1 MGTRRVAVGSEF
13 MESLL
18 QDVRYG
24 IRGLLKRPGFTA
36 IAVITLALGIGA
48 NTAIFS
54 VVNAVLLRPLPYAEA
69 ARLFVPWGSRSDTQD
84 RTNVSYPDFVD
95 WQAQTKTLEYVAAY
109 NSAGTLLR
117 EGDEPEPISGAAVSA
132 DLFPLLK
139 VAPIFGRSFTRA
151 EDQPNAPPVIVL
163 GYDLWRRRFNADPN
177 IIGRQIRIGST
188 SASVL
193 GVMPEGF
200 RFPAQATKTEFLRP
214 LAATLGD
221 RTQRRNSY
229 SLRVVARLKPGVT
242 AAAAGSEMRAIG
254 VQLEQQY
261 PDEGFRLGTRLISLH
276 EAVTWGSRTPL
287 LVLLGAVGFVL
298 LIACAN
304 VANLLLARAA
314 SRHREMAI
322 RAALGAGRRRVVRQL
337 LTESLLLSLL
347 GGAVGLL
354 VAWWGVQFLL
364 GASPLNIPRLKDVG
378 LDTTVLTFTAVVS
391 VLTGVIFGL
400 APALQASRAD
410 LQNSLKEGGRNA
422 TGGALR
428 NRVRAV
434 LVVVEVALSLVLL
447 VGAGLLGK
455 SFLLLSEVSPGFE
468 PEHVLSTNLS
478 LAKAKY
484 PQPEQQQAGF
494 AEIVRRAAAIPGVE
508 AAALIYPLPLGG
520 DSNAGTFLIAGQ
532 PALRPEDKP
541 TSSHRT
547 ISPDYFRALNIP
559 LSRGRPFDERD
570 NQHAPPVIIVNET
583 FARRYFAGTEA
594 LGQHIIVEGEQGDNV
609 VPPPREIIGIVG
621 DVRHESLDTESG
633 PEYYV
638 PYTQA
643 PEAFMSLVVR
653 SAADNPLSLAASVR
667 EVIKQM
673 DKDQYV
679 AAIQP
684 MTKLVAE
691 SVARRRFNAQLTGVF
706 AVVALL
712 LAAVGI
718 FGVLNYAVAQRT
730 QEIGLR
736 VALGAQTRD
745 VLRLVLGQGVRL
757 ILFGL
762 ALGLAASFA
771 LTRVLAVMLFGVTPT
786 DPLTFVAV
794 SLLLASVAL
803 LACYIPARRATK
815 VDPLVALRY
824 E

>member
-1 MGTRRVAVGSEF
+1 
-13 MESLL
+13 METLL
-18 QDVRYG
+18 RDVRYG
-24 IRGLLKRPGFTA
+24 MRSLVKRPGFTA
-36 IAVITLALGIGA
+36 IAVVTLALGIGA

-54 VVNAVLLRPLPYAEA
+54 VVNAVLLRPLPYAESE
-69 ARLFVPWGSRSDTQD
+69 RLFVPWGTRSDSQD

-95 WQAQTKTLEYVAAY
+95 WQAQTKTLEHVAAY

-117 EGDEPEPISGAAVSA
+117 EGDADPEAISGVAVSA

-139 VAPIFGRSFTRA
+139 VAPILGGPFARA
-151 EDQPNAPPVIVL
+151 DDKPNAPPVIVL
-163 GYDLWRRRFNADPN
+163 GFDLWRRRFNADPN
-177 IIGRQIRIGST
+177 IIGRQIKIGNA
-188 SASVL
+188 SATVL

-229 SLRVVARLKPGVT
+229 SLRVVARLKPGLTT
-242 AAAAGSEMRAIG
+242 AAAESEMRTIG
-254 VQLEQQY
+254 AQLEQQY
-261 PDEGFRLGTRLISLH
+261 PDEGFRLGARLISLH
-276 EAVTWGSRTPL
+276 ESVTWGSRAPL

-314 SRHREMAI
+314 ARHREMAI

-337 LTESLLLSLL
+337 LTESLLLSLI
-347 GGAVGLL
+347 GGALGLL
-354 VAWWGVQFLL
+354 VAWWGVHLL
-364 GASPLNIPRLKDVG
+364 LAASPLNIPRLTEVS
-378 LDTTVLTFTAVVS
+378 LDTNVLAFTAAIS

-400 APALQASRAD
+400 VPALQASRAD
-410 LQNSLKEGGRNA
+410 LQDALKEGGRV
-422 TGGALR
+422 GGAVR
-428 NRVRAV
+428 NRVRAL

-447 VGAGLLGK
+447 VGAGLLGE
-455 SFLLLSEVSPGFE
+455 SFLLLSKVSPGFE
-468 PEHVLSTNLS
+468 PEHVLTTDLS
-478 LAKAKY
+478 LAKARY
-484 PQPEQQQAGF
+484 PKPEQQQAGF
-494 AEIVRRAAAIPGVE
+494 AEIVKRVAALPGVE
-508 AAALIYPLPLGG
+508 AAAVIYPLPLAG
-520 DSNAGTFLIAGQ
+520 DSNSGTFLIAGR
-532 PALRPEDKP
+532 PAVRPEDKP
-541 TSSHRT
+541 TSNHRV
-547 ISPDYFRALNIP
+547 ISPDYFRALNIR
-559 LSRGRPFDERD
+559 LSRGRPFNERD
-570 NQHAPPVIIVNET
+570 AQDTPPVIIVNET

-594 LGQHIIVEGEQGDNV
+594 LGQHIIIEGERGDNA
-609 VPPPREIIGIVG
+609 VPPAREIIGIVG

-643 PEAFMSLVVR
+643 PEAYMSLVVR
-653 SAADNPLSLAASVR
+653 SAFGNPVAVAASVR
-667 EVIKQM
+667 EAIKQM

-691 SVARRRFNAQLTGVF
+691 SVARRRFNALLTGLF
-706 AVVALL
+706 AVVALV

-718 FGVLNYAVAQRT
+718 FGVLNYTVAQRT

-745 VLRLVLGQGVRL
+745 VLRLVLGEGVRL

-762 ALGLAASFA
+762 ALGLAASLA
-771 LTRVLAVMLFGVTPT
+771 LTRVLAGMLFGVTPT

-794 SLLLASVAL
+794 CFVLASVAM
-803 LACYIPARRATK
+803 LACYVPARRATK
-815 VDPLVALRY
+815 VDPVVALRN